1 MSEPNE
7 AKPNEESPALAAARK
22 AREEQAQR
30 AAEPPIRPVSAATT
44 TTGAPPLI
52 EDPFRL
58 CTYATLVALAW
69 LFSPPVVLAVCAILG
84 FVAYAKA
91 LRAGLKRS
99 RCLLRDTRLTLV
111 YLGVLAVMALTWVG
125 LRVAE
130 TVMGPSFKN
139 MIRAFS
145 P

>member
-1 MSEPNE
+1 MSEPEGEN
-7 AKPNEESPALAAARK
+7 PALAAARK
-22 AREEQAQR
+22 AREQQAQR
-30 AAEPPIRPVSAATT
+30 AAEPPVRPIPPGAAA
-44 TTGAPPLI
+44 APLV

-84 FVAYAKA
+84 FAAYAKA
-91 LRAGLKRS
+91 LRAGLLRS

-111 YLGVLAVMALTWVG
+111 YLGVLAVMALTVIG

-130 TVMGPSFKN
+130 AAGWRVP
-139 MIRAFS
+139 
-145 P
+145 

>member
-1 MSEPNE
+1 MNE
-7 AKPNEESPALAAARK
+7 TPALAAARR
-22 AREEQAQR
+22 AREEQARR
-30 AAEPPIRPVSAATT
+30 AAESPIRPVPSAAT
-44 TTGAPPLI
+44 PLV

-69 LFSPPVVLAVCAILG
+69 LLSPPVVLAVCAILG

-91 LRAGLKRS
+91 LRAGLLRS

-111 YLGVLAVMALTWVG
+111 YLGVLVVMALTWIV

-130 TVMGPSFKN
+130 AGPSFKS
-139 MIRAFS
+139 MVRAFG

>member
-1 MSEPNE
+1 MSEPTE
-7 AKPNEESPALAAARK
+7 ARPNEESPALAAARR
-22 AREEQAQR
+22 AREEQALR
-30 AAEPPIRPVSAATT
+30 AAEPPIRPASAGSFA
-44 TTGAPPLI
+44 TGATPLV

-58 CTYATLVALAW
+58 CTYATLVGLAW

-91 LRAGLKRS
+91 LQAGLTRS

-111 YLGVLAVMALTWVG
+111 YLGVLAVMALTWIG

-130 TVMGPSFKN
+130 TVGWRVP
-139 MIRAFS
+139 
-145 P
+145 

>member
-7 AKPNEESPALAAARK
+7 AKPTEESPALAAARR
-22 AREEQAQR
+22 AREEQALR
-30 AAEPPIRPVSAATT
+30 AAEPPVRPPVAAATAT
-44 TTGAPPLI
+44 PLV

-58 CTYATLVALAW
+58 CTYATLVWLAW
-69 LFSPPVVLAVCAILG
+69 IFRPPVVLAVCAILG

-91 LRAGLKRS
+91 LRAGLTRS

-111 YLGVLAVMALTWVG
+111 YLGMLAVTALTWIG
-125 LRVAE
+125 LRIAE
-130 TVMGPSFKN
+130 AVTTRSFEG
-139 MIRAFS
+139 MVRAFS

>member
-1 MSEPNE
+1 MSQPNE
-7 AKPNEESPALAAARK
+7 AKPIEESPALAAARR

-30 AAEPPIRPVSAATT
+30 AAEPPLRPSAPAT
-44 TTGAPPLI
+44 GGVPFV

-91 LRAGLKRS
+91 LRAGLLRS

-111 YLGVLAVMALTWVG
+111 YLGMLAVMALTWIV

-130 TVMGPSFKN
+130 TVGWRVP
-139 MIRAFS
+139 
-145 P
+145 

>member
-1 MSEPNE
+1 MTEPNE
-7 AKPNEESPALAAARK
+7 ARPNEENPSLAAARK

-30 AAEPPIRPVSAATT
+30 VAEPPIRPQAVPTIAA
-44 TTGAPPLI
+44 PLI

-91 LRAGLKRS
+91 LRAGLTRS

-125 LRVAE
+125 LRVAQ
-130 TVMGPSFKN
+130 TVADPSFKN
-139 MIRAFS
+139 MVRAFS

>member
-1 MSEPNE
+1 MSEPI
-7 AKPNEESPALAAARK
+7 EESPALAAARR
-22 AREEQAQR
+22 AREDQSLL
-30 AAEPPIRPVSAATT
+30 AAEPPIRPSATAP
-44 TTGAPPLI
+44 GAAPLV

-69 LFSPPVVLAVCAILG
+69 LLSPPVVLAVCAILG

-99 RCLLRDTRLTLV
+99 RCLLRDTRVTLV
-111 YLGVLAVMALTWVG
+111 YLGVLAVMALTWIG

-130 TVMGPSFKN
+130 TVAGPSFKS
-139 MIRAFS
+139 MVRAFS

>member
-1 MSEPNE
+1 MSDSNE
-7 AKPNEESPALAAARK
+7 VPSPMENEINPALAAARR
-22 AREEQAQR
+22 AREEQALR
-30 AAEPPIRPVSAATT
+30 AIEPPLRPPAAPP
-44 TTGAPPLI
+44 GATPLI

-69 LFSPPVVLAVCAILG
+69 LFSPPVVLAICAILG

-111 YLGVLAVMALTWVG
+111 YLGVLAVMALTVIG

-130 TVMGPSFKN
+130 SCGWRVP
-139 MIRAFS
+139 
-145 P
+145 